1 MSKRQVVPSRLALKV
16 GFRPSPKAALSRVLV
31 LALVVAGFTVLG
43 SGQAVAS
50 HVSCGDTITTN
61 TTLDSNLLNCP
72 NNGIVIGA
80 DNITLDLNGHTID
93 GDATPVDP
101 CPEGETCDVGVD
113 NSAGHSGV
121 TMEGGSVRQFSLGVL
136 VEGGAARNRLHQLA
150 VSDTTD
156 IGIFVA
162 DSTDSVIDKTSMSD
176 PGVVGLVLVDSQQA
190 LVARNSVSGTT
201 GYAMVLFGV
210 DDSRI
215 QHNRLNADKH
225 GFILG
230 DSARNLVQ
238 NNAVSDSGGG
248 IEVVEGATANR
259 VEHNRFT
266 HTGDGMIVGDASD
279 NLIRHNLVIGAGG
292 GEAGGFG
299 IILDGAVR
307 TTVDRNSFTGGRGPA
322 IFVTKLEAPTASRDT
337 VISRN
342 FVNSKFSVGILV
354 NNGATGTLVIRN
366 LAIRNLSDGILVE
379 NGATGTLVVRNL
391 AIRNGDDGID
401 VDAPATTLTRN
412 TANHNHD
419 LGIEAVPGVIDG
431 GGNHAAGNGNPA
443 QCTNI
448 DCK

>member
-1 MSKRQVVPSRLALKV
+1 MSRRLLVPSQLTLKV

-31 LALVVAGFTVLG
+31 LALVVASFTVLS
-43 SGQAVAS
+43 SGQALAS

-61 TTLDSNLLNCP
+61 TTLDSNLVNCP

-101 CPEGETCDVGVD
+101 CPEGASCDVGVD

-121 TMEGGSVRQFSLGVL
+121 TIEDGSIRQFSVGVL
-136 VEGGAARNRLHQLA
+136 VTGGAARNRLHQLA

-162 DSTDSVIDKTSMSD
+162 DSTDSVIEKTSMSD
-176 PGVVGLVLVDSQQA
+176 PGVNGLVLLDSQQA
-190 LVARNSVSGTT
+190 LVARNSVSGST
-201 GYAMVLFGV
+201 GYAVFMFGV

-215 QHNRLNADKH
+215 QHNKLDADQH
-225 GFILG
+225 GFLLG
-230 DSARNLVQ
+230 NSARNLVQ
-238 NNAVSDSGGG
+238 HNAVSHTGGG

-266 HTGDGMIVGDASD
+266 GILVGDASD
-279 NLIRHNLVIGAGG
+279 NLIRHNLVA
-292 GEAGGFG
+292 ATYAFG

-307 TTVDRNSFTGGRGPA
+307 TRLERNIVTAPGPA
-322 IFVTKLEAPTASRDT
+322 IIVTRLEAAVAPQDT
-337 VISRN
+337 IVSGN
-342 FVNSKFSVGILV
+342 HVTSKFSDGILV
-354 NNGATGTLVIRN
+354 DSGATGTL
-366 LAIRNLSDGILVE
+366 L
-379 NGATGTLVVRNL
+379 VRNL
-391 AIRNGDDGID
+391 AIRSGDDGID

-412 TANHNHD
+412 IANHNHD

-443 QCTNI
+443 QCINI

>member
-1 MSKRQVVPSRLALKV
+1 MSRGQLVPSRLAVKAPS
-16 GFRPSPKAALSRVLV
+16 RPSPKAAVSRLLV
-31 LALVVAGFTVLG
+31 LALVVAGVTVLG
-43 SGQAVAS
+43 AGSALAS
-50 HVSCGDTITTN
+50 HVRCGDTITTD
-61 TTLDSNLLNCP
+61 TTLDSDLVNCP

-80 DNITLDLNGHTID
+80 DNITLDLNGHIID

-121 TMEGGSVRQFSLGVL
+121 TIEGGSVQQFSLGIL
-136 VEGGAARNRLHQLA
+136 VAGGAAHNRLDQLA
-150 VSDTTD
+150 VSDTSD
-156 IGIFVA
+156 VGIVVA
-162 DSTDSVIDKTSMSD
+162 DSTGSVIQKTSMSD
-176 PGVVGLVLVDSQQA
+176 PGVNGLVLVDSQHA
-190 LVARNSVSGTT
+190 LVARNSVSGST
-201 GYAMVLFGV
+201 GYAMFLFGV

-215 QHNRLNADKH
+215 EHNKLDADEH

-230 DSARNLVQ
+230 GSTHNLVQ
-238 NNAVSDSGGG
+238 SNAVSHSGGG

-259 VEHNRFT
+259 VEYNRFN
-266 HTGDGMIVGDASD
+266 HTGDGMLVGDASD
-279 NLIRHNLVIGAGG
+279 TLIRHNLVTGAGG

-322 IFVTKLEAPTASRDT
+322 IFVTRLEATAATRDT

-342 FVNSKFSVGILV
+342 LV
-354 NNGATGTLVIRN
+354 NRN
-366 LAIRNLSDGILVE
+366 LADGILVE

-412 TANHNHD
+412 VANHNHD

>member
-1 MSKRQVVPSRLALKV
+1 VLNRAGYDRLTIVGGTIRQFGV
-16 GFRPSPKAALSRVLV
+16 
-31 LALVVAGFTVLG
+31 
-43 SGQAVAS
+43 
-50 HVSCGDTITTN
+50 
-61 TTLDSNLLNCP
+61 
-72 NNGIVIGA
+72 GIV
-80 DNITLDLNGHTID
+80 
-93 GDATPVDP
+93 
-101 CPEGETCDVGVD
+101 
-113 NSAGHSGV
+113 
-121 TMEGGSVRQFSLGVL
+121 
-136 VEGGAARNRLHQLA
+136 VEGGAAHNRLHHLA

-156 IGIFVA
+156 VGIIVA
-162 DSTDSVIDKTSMSD
+162 DSTNSVIEKASMSD
-176 PGVVGLVLVDSQQA
+176 PGVVGLILVDSQHA
-190 LVARNSVSGTT
+190 LVARNSVSGST
-201 GYAMVLFGV
+201 GYAVFMFGV

-215 QHNRLNADKH
+215 QHNRLDADQH
-225 GFILG
+225 GFLLG
-230 DSARNLVQ
+230 DSARNLVRS
-238 NNAVSDSGGG
+238 NAVSHSGGG

-266 HTGDGMIVGDASD
+266 NTGDGMLVGDASD
-279 NLIRHNLVIGAGG
+279 TLIRHNRVTDAGG

-322 IFVTKLEAPTASRDT
+322 IFVTRLEAAAAPRDT

-342 FVNSKFSVGILV
+342 VVN
-354 NNGATGTLVIRN
+354 RN
-366 LAIRNLSDGILVE
+366 LADGILVD

>member
-1 MSKRQVVPSRLALKV
+1 MSRRLLVPSRLALKAPS
-16 GFRPSPKAALSRVLV
+16 RPSPKAAVSRLLV
-31 LALVVAGFTVLG
+31 LALVVAGVSVLG
-43 SGQAVAS
+43 AGSALAS
-50 HVSCGDTITTN
+50 HVRCGDTITTD
-61 TTLDSNLLNCP
+61 TTLDSDLVNCP

-80 DNITLDLNGHTID
+80 NNITLDLNGHTVD
-93 GDATPVDP
+93 GDGTPVDP
-101 CPEGETCDVGVD
+101 CPEGEACDVGVL
-113 NSAGHSGV
+113 NRAGYDRLTIV
-121 TMEGGSVRQFSLGVL
+121 GGTIRQFSVGIV
-136 VEGGAARNRLHQLA
+136 VEGGAAHTRLHQLA
-150 VSDTTD
+150 VSDTAD
-156 IGIFVA
+156 VSIFVA
-162 DSTDSVIDKTSMSD
+162 DSTDSVIEKTSMSD
-176 PGVVGLVLVDSQQA
+176 PGVVGLVLVDSQHA
-190 LVARNSVSGTT
+190 LVARNKVSGST
-201 GYAMVLFGV
+201 GYAVVLDRV

-215 QHNRLNADKH
+215 QHNRLDADQH
-225 GFILG
+225 GFFLG
-230 DSARNLVQ
+230 GSARNLVRS
-238 NNAVSDSGGG
+238 NVVSDSGGG

-266 HTGDGMIVGDASD
+266 NTGDGMLVGDASD
-279 NLIRHNLVIGAGG
+279 TLIRHNRVTGAGR

-307 TTVDRNSFTGGRGPA
+307 TMVDRNSFTGGRGPA
-322 IFVTKLEAPTASRDT
+322 IFVTRLEAAAAPRDT

-342 FVNSKFSVGILV
+342 VVN
-354 NNGATGTLVIRN
+354 RN
-366 LAIRNLSDGILVE
+366 LVDGILVE